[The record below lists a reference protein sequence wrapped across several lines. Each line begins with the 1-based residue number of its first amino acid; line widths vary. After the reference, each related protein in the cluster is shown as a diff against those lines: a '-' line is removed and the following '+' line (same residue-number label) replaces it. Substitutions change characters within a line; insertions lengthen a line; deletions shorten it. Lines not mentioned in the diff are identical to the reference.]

1 MKYQEWMMEAANLLT
16 TMTESRDGGLAP
28 GRAWDN
34 EVRALLRAQIDSVK
48 PPPATDERWH
58 AYALA
63 GIKALAD
70 VGAAV
75 LSRDTVSAE
84 SPDDMTLEL
93 AAEATRFAD
102 AMLEAA
108 ERQAATGKGA
118 PHEGA

>member
-28 GRAWDN
+28 GRAWDDGA
-34 EVRALLRAQIDSVK
+34 RALLHAQIDSVK

-63 GIKALAD
+63 GTSALASI
-70 VGAAV
+70 GTAV
-75 LSRDTVSAE
+75 LSRDAVPVE
-84 SPDDMTLEL
+84 SPGDMTLEL
-93 AAEATRFAD
+93 AAEAARFAD

-118 PHEGA
+118 PREGA